1 MIFGTLT
8 LEGNRLHTHNDTYVL
23 SQITT
28 ISARRPFLGVGISI
42 AALLSVF
49 GVAFFDLL
57 YAGEVVALLVVIA
70 ALVGGGLWLGQLRL
84 LSRDLRGSP
93 LGDAVWGGYHHLNRL
108 RHQIAAALHAKD
120 EGGQI

>member
-42 AALLSVF
+42 ATLLSVF
-49 GVAFFDLL
+49 GPCGGWSMAGAVAP
-57 YAGEVVALLVVIA
+57 A
-70 ALVGGGLWLGQLRL
+70 Q
-84 LSRDLRGSP
+84 P
-93 LGDAVWGGYHHLNRL
+93 
-108 RHQIAAALHAKD
+108 
-120 EGGQI
+120 